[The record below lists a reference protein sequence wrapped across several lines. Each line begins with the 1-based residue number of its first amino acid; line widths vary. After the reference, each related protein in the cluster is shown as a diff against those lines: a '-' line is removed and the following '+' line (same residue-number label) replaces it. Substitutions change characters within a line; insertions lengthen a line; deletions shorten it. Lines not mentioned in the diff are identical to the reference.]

1 MPSTSDLS
9 RSTKLPGTFCFAKI
23 HGYITKYKYVSKRD
37 HLVKNCSQVSG
48 TVNHDLQGRSSQ
60 CATPWRCQR
69 KYSPQ
74 KNLPSHVLSCL
85 TYFNFILNICNIKI
99 NRSRRYLPNPTYV
112 RLKRDVT
119 RVIRFLAPT
128 FRRLLFKLNSSCLR
142 FPSCRFCSL
151 DGMAN
156 LFFCGISQVNITI
169 DRHYDYQ
176 LHLPH
181 ESWLFCPRLKMG
193 MV

>member
-1 MPSTSDLS
+1 MRDPIAVSTQIFTAEIPAFS
-9 RSTKLPGTFCFAKI
+9 RF
-23 HGYITKYKYVSKRD
+23 
-37 HLVKNCSQVSG
+37 Q
-48 TVNHDLQGRSSQ
+48 
-60 CATPWRCQR
+60 
-69 KYSPQ
+69 
-74 KNLPSHVLSCL
+74 SCL

-99 NRSRRYLPNPTYV
+99 KRSRRYLPNPTYV

-142 FPSCRFCSL
+142 FPSCRFRSL

-193 MV
+193 WCET

>member
-1 MPSTSDLS
+1 MAVSTQIFTAEIPAFS
-9 RSTKLPGTFCFAKI
+9 RS
-23 HGYITKYKYVSKRD
+23 
-37 HLVKNCSQVSG
+37 Q
-48 TVNHDLQGRSSQ
+48 
-60 CATPWRCQR
+60 
-69 KYSPQ
+69 
-74 KNLPSHVLSCL
+74 SCL
-85 TYFNFILNICNIKI
+85 TYFNFILNISNIKI

-142 FPSCRFCSL
+142 FPSCRFRSL

-181 ESWLFCPRLKMG
+181 ESCLFCPILKMG
-193 MV
+193 MVWNLKPYPAPVACCDVWTANCPE